1 MKYDVYTWGP
11 PIWRSKLSEHIVENL
26 LTRGNKIRNQEEF
39 NSERDL
45 AMNTHDEW
53 KYPLKDVV
61 WFSESIKVKIKDYM
75 DIWAKH
81 LGCAYDKLEWGMDSL
96 WINYMKQ
103 NDFNPLHDHKGNVSF
118 IVYLNNVDELKTEKE
133 RFNMTNN
140 GPIPGSIMFCHN
152 DERKYFF
159 PSKGDMFIFPSN
171 TLHLVVPYKT
181 DIERISV
188 SGNIMF

>member
-1 MKYDVYTWGP
+1 LNYDVYTWGP
-11 PIWRSKLSEHIVENL
+11 LIWRSKLSEDIVENL

-75 DIWAKH
+75 NIWAKH

>member
-1 MKYDVYTWGP
+1 MNYDVYTWGP
-11 PIWRSKLSEHIVENL
+11 LIWRSKLSEDIVENL

-75 DIWAKH
+75 NIWAKH